1 MACEVEVRKGSVEVW
16 VKVLGESG
24 GPLLAIFG
32 ALYILGNISPIAAA
46 LVPTRKDGGHVTPEE
61 IDVQIHRNSEN
72 VKSAAMG
79 AVLAV
84 TVVEMTWILGG
95 DRPAGILRIVAA
107 LVGSAIAYGIV
118 LYGRARMTPGHRF
131 LRP

>member
-1 MACEVEVRKGSVEVW
+1 MACKVEVRKGSVEVW

-46 LVPTRKDGGHVTPEE
+46 LVPTREDGGHVTTEE
-61 IDVQIHRNSEN
+61 IGNKNSEN

-84 TVVEMTWILGG
+84 MVVEMTWILGG

-107 LVGSAIAYGIV
+107 LVGSGIAYGIV
-118 LYGRARMTPGHRF
+118 LCGRARMTPGNRF